1 MTIFDTWLTMH
12 ARIYSYGEIHFFKFE
27 KWEHGGHKMLI
38 CYMMLG
44 GVITVLQKLIA
55 IKMYLP
61 LKNSQ
66 LLVLKVVGFIELQFY
81 FIIHHLIF
89 ESVTERKYS
98 KNDVE
103 INVLKTLKEI
113 TNKCESLLDFEFKV
127 VEYYVILIEAKE
139 EVKHT

>member
-1 MTIFDTWLTMH
+1 
-12 ARIYSYGEIHFFKFE
+12 
-27 KWEHGGHKMLI
+27 
-38 CYMMLG
+38 MLG